1 MTDNSWVLES
11 VKLVKPETALVASL
25 LAVILADLTRIR
37 KIAAFFTLAGLVG
50 AAWLTGQLLWPE
62 GWARRDIVPPV
73 HEIVFRGAYS
83 VDGFA
88 NYFKLMFLAGSVVVT
103 VFSIP
108 AIRDWTSGK
117 GEFFTLLLSCTF
129 GMMLMAGAND
139 LLMMYLSLEFV
150 SITSYIMAG
159 FLRKNRKSAEA
170 SLKYIIYGAAA
181 SGFMIYGMTFLYGLT
196 GTLNVEA
203 IGLKLAQVNPQAT
216 LTLITSVLI
225 MAGFAYKIAAV

>member
-1 MTDNSWVLES
+1 MTDNTWVLES
-11 VKLVKPETALVASL
+11 LKLVKPETALVASI
-25 LAVILADLTRIR
+25 LAVILADLTRF
-37 KIAAFFTLAGLVG
+37 KKEGGFFTLLGLVFG
-50 AAWLTGQLLWPE
+50 MWLTGQLLWPE
-62 GWARRDIVPPV
+62 ATDGTRLADPV
-73 HEIVFRGAYS
+73 HAVAFRGAYA

-88 NYFKLMFLAGSVVVT
+88 NYFKLMFLATSLVVAI
-103 VFSIP
+103 FSIP
-108 AIRDWTSGK
+108 AIKDWSSGK

-203 IGLKLAQVNPQAT
+203 RGGEPPAD
-216 LTLITSVLI
+216 
-225 MAGFAYKIAAV
+225 

>member
-1 MTDNSWVLES
+1 V
-11 VKLVKPETALVASL
+11 VA
-25 LAVILADLTRIR
+25 I
-37 KIAAFFTLAGLVG
+37 
-50 AAWLTGQLLWPE
+50 
-62 GWARRDIVPPV
+62 
-73 HEIVFRGAYS
+73 
-83 VDGFA
+83 
-88 NYFKLMFLAGSVVVT
+88 
-103 VFSIP
+103 FSIP
-108 AIRDWTSGK
+108 AIKDWTSGK

-196 GTLNVEA
+196 GSLNVGA
-203 IGLKLAQVNPQAT
+203 IGVRSPRIPAGDHDPDHERADHGGLGTRSRPCRSTCGAPTSTRARPRRSRRSSASARRRPVSRCSRGSSTSLPVGAGRGGVRVEARHRAPRRCSRWRWAT
-216 LTLITSVLI
+216 SPRSTSRT
-225 MAGFAYKIAAV
+225 